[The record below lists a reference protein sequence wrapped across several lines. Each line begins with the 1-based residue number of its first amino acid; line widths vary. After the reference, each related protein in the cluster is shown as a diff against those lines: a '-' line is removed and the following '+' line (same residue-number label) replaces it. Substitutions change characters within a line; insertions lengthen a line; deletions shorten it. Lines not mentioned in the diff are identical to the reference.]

1 MLFICNTLA
10 FGLQLILTPCILI
23 YCMQSPGSIALS
35 LYVYAKISMAI
46 VANISQSLVQV
57 FKT

>member
-1 MLFICNTLA
+1 MLFIYNTLA
-10 FGLQLILTPCILI
+10 FGLQLMLTPCILI

-46 VANISQSLVQV
+46 ATNISQSLVQV
-57 FKT
+57 F